1 MSTSVLQRI
10 LTSKRGE
17 VEELKRKIHPAEA
30 RRQARRMPAGRDLLS
45 ALKDCPFAPII
56 AEIKRA
62 SPSAGRLKESV
73 EVHSLAQAYRSG
85 GAAALSV
92 LTDGPFFSGSL
103 GDLQVARGAVD
114 LPILRKDFIIDA
126 SQLYQSKLAGADAV
140 LLIAA
145 ALHPSLLEELF
156 LEALELG
163 LSPLIEVHAR
173 KELDRVLTLN
183 PALIGVN
190 NRDLATLTVSL
201 AACLEL
207 RGLIPPE
214 TLVVAESGIASP
226 QDVAR
231 LRAGGIDAFLVG
243 TTLMQAGDPGAAV
256 RRLCRA
262 GVESD

>member
-1 MSTSVLQRI
+1 
-10 LTSKRGE
+10 
-17 VEELKRKIHPAEA
+17 
-30 RRQARRMPAGRDLLS
+30 MPAGRDLLS
-45 ALKDCPFAPII
+45 ALKDCQGAAVI

-62 SPSAGRLKESV
+62 SPSVGRLKESV
-73 EVHSLAQAYRSG
+73 EVRSLARAYEAG

-103 GDLQVARGAVD
+103 GDLKEAGCAVE

-145 ALHPSLLEELF
+145 ALGPPLLEELF
-156 LEALELG
+156 LEALDLG
-163 LSPLIEVHAR
+163 LNPLVEVHAR
-173 KELDRVLTLN
+173 EELDRVLDLN

-190 NRDLATLTVSL
+190 NRDLATLEVSL

-243 TTLMQAGDPGAAV
+243 TTLMQADDPGAAV
-256 RRLCRA
+256 RRLCQA
-262 GVESD
+262 GVESG

>member
-1 MSTSVLQRI
+1 M
-10 LTSKRGE
+10 
-17 VEELKRKIHPAEA
+17 KRKIHPAEA

-103 GDLQVARGAVD
+103 GDLKEAKCAVD

-145 ALHPSLLEELF
+145 ALNPSLLEELF

-163 LSPLIEVHAR
+163 LSSLIEVHAR
-173 KELDRVLTLN
+173 EELDHVLTLS

-190 NRDLATLTVSL
+190 NRDLATMAVSL
-201 AACLEL
+201 ATCLEL
-207 RGLIPPE
+207 RALIPPE
-214 TLVVAESGIASP
+214 TIVVAESGIASP

-256 RRLCRA
+256 RRLCQA
-262 GVESD
+262 GVESG

>member
-1 MSTSVLQRI
+1 
-10 LTSKRGE
+10 
-17 VEELKRKIHPAEA
+17 
-30 RRQARRMPAGRDLLS
+30 MPAGRDLVS
-45 ALKDCPFAPII
+45 ALKNYRSAPII

-73 EVHSLAQAYRSG
+73 EVRSLALAYKGG

-103 GDLQVARGAVD
+103 GDLKEARCAVD

-140 LLIAA
+140 LLIVA
-145 ALHPSLLEELF
+145 ALSPFLLEELF
-156 LEALELG
+156 WETLELG

-190 NRDLATLTVSL
+190 NRDLATLAVSL
-201 AACLEL
+201 ATCLEL

-243 TTLMQAGDPGAAV
+243 TALMQADDPGTAL
-256 RRLCRA
+256 RRLCQA
-262 GVESD
+262 GVGSG